1 MRHFKKSLWVLT
13 AIFLSLA
20 MFSCGTDSEDDVP
33 KGAYSN
39 GVFVVNEGNFFGNNA
54 SLSFID
60 TDKNMEIDS
69 VFATENG
76 SPLGDTFQS
85 MEIVDNQAYL
95 VVNVSNKVEV
105 IDRNTAKSI
114 STIQGEFDSPRYF
127 AAINSSKA
135 YVTNWGNAFGV
146 PATPPAISI
155 IDLKTNTIS
164 GSIEAKSGAEDI
176 VVLADR
182 AFVSNSFI
190 QEISVYNTSTDA
202 LVSNIDVAPHSP
214 KEMLLD
220 KNNKLWVITFSFDA
234 NYNTPSG
241 EILRIDPS
249 TETIEQR
256 ISLEAGTAG
265 IKSRL
270 SINKTGDKL
279 YYLFGNGLYQ
289 LDITATSAPSAA
301 LISGNF
307 YGVGVDANGNIYCS
321 EADFTTPENNKIK
334 KYSKS
339 GQFMSEYASGI
350 GANGFAF

>member
-1 MRHFKKSLWVLT
+1 MTIVL
-13 AIFLSLA
+13 SSM
-20 MFSCGTDSEDDVP
+20 MFSCGTDSEDTP

-39 GVFVVNEGNFFGNNA
+39 GIFVVNEGVFFGNNA

-60 TDKNMEIDS
+60 TDKNIGIDS

-85 MEIVDNQAYL
+85 MEIVDDQAYL
-95 VVNVSNKVEV
+95 VVNVSSKIEV
-105 IDRNTAKSI
+105 IDRNTGKSI

-146 PATPPAISI
+146 PSTPPMISI
-155 IDLKTNTIS
+155 VDLKTNAVS

-176 VVLADR
+176 VAFADK

-190 QEISVYNTSTDA
+190 QEISVYDTQTDA
-202 LVSNIDVAPHSP
+202 LVSSIDTAPHSP
-214 KEMLLD
+214 KQMLLD

-234 NYNTPSG
+234 NFTNTPSG
-241 EILRIDPS
+241 ELLRIDPLS
-249 TETIEQR
+249 GTIEQR
-256 ISLEAGTAG
+256 ISLEAGVVG
-265 IKSRL
+265 VKGRL
-270 SINKTGDKL
+270 SINQSGDKL
-279 YYLFGNGLYQ
+279 YYLFGNGLYE
-289 LDITATSAPSAA
+289 LDITATSAPSSP

-307 YGVGVDANGNIYCS
+307 YGVGIDGNGNIYCS
-321 EADFTTPENNKIK
+321 EADFSIPENNKIK
-334 KYSKS
+334 KYSNS
-339 GQFMSEYASGI
+339 GQFMSEYSSGI